1 MEKGFY
7 HPTIGYWQTLSDP
20 SDEIISQYPK
30 GTIEVSIIPGEGYQF
45 NGNEWIAPSQEWLNN
60 TAAEEARN
68 IRDSKLSAEVD
79 LIVTNP
85 LRWNDLTPEKQ
96 QEWANYRRNLLDISN
111 QEGWPHNIN
120 WPTKPNNT

>member
-20 SDEIISQYPK
+20 SEEIKSQYLQ
-30 GTIEVSIIPGEGYQF
+30 GTIEVPLIPGRGYEF
-45 NGNEWIAPSQEWLNN
+45 NGNDWIAPSQEWLDN

-68 IRDSKLSAEVD
+68 IRDNKLSTEVD
-79 LIVTNP
+79 PIVTNP
-85 LRWNDLTPEKQ
+85 LRWADLTPEKQ
-96 QEWANYRRNLLDISN
+96 QEWTDYRRNLLDISN

-120 WPTKPNNT
+120 WATKPNS